1 MHIKVAGCI
10 VEHDGKMLILHRV
23 KRDGNV
29 WGLPSGSIDRGEDA
43 KTAALREL
51 FEETGIHARDAEYLG
66 VWDEA
71 MPKRTVTFTG
81 FRVRLSAAP
90 KIVLRREEHDAYAW
104 VTPKD
109 CHAKKDL
116 IHTLARILE
125 DLGYVRKRDYKS
137 R

>member
-29 WGLPSGSIDRGEDA
+29 WGLPSGSIDPGEDP

-51 FEETGIHARDAEYLG
+51 FEETGIRVQDAQYLG
-66 VWDEA
+66 AWEEV
-71 MPKRTVTFTG
+71 MPKKTVHFTG
-81 FRVRLSAAP
+81 FRVRLHAAP
-90 KIVLRREEHDAYAW
+90 RVVLRPAEHDAYAW
-104 VTPKD
+104 VTPQE

-116 IHTLARILE
+116 IHTFARILE
-125 DLGYVRKRDYKS
+125 DLGYVN
-137 R
+137 